1 MSDSIVAGP
10 SSGFDEID
18 RDILRKMR
26 KLGVYASYQ
35 NDTAILLLLDGTL
48 DNSCGYVFQRTA
60 NPIVTGPLFNIARQT
75 PIARGYFYFIS
86 R

>member
-35 NDTAILLLLDGTL
+35 NDTACSSMERWTIHADTFSNGPQIL
-48 DNSCGYVFQRTA
+48 
-60 NPIVTGPLFNIARQT
+60 
-75 PIARGYFYFIS
+75 
-86 R
+86 